1 MSINEKTL
9 EIAVTHEILSLA
21 EKFIYSSCLCKPILT
36 SKKQNK
42 IPYVLGLTLADEKR
56 HGYDVKIS
64 LPNNFTSFGK
74 PYIYYLQFKKGYHK
88 EYSSNPLSLFF
99 GDNTNKNKHILFG
112 INNNSSK
119 DQHIKLRN
127 LWNLNYSKSNVLVG
141 YALPLISNISNYK
154 NCIGDLLSRTLI
166 YEISDI
172 DKLASGGL
180 VGEINVN
187 ESHHIAVSYDGCQQ
201 EIRSTPRKSSFN
213 DVSIQFYNEVFGIR
227 IFKILNSIYKNQ
239 NELPSHEFAYITID
253 FIRNFFYSLNINS
266 IESINELIID
276 IQIMGKD
283 KTELFYDLLLSELNL
298 WKSETK
304 NFEINANYDSD
315 IDDLNKE
322 FLISRK
328 KIIFKTLSESLIK
341 LISEFIIY
349 KDFKINDIIPL
360 NYLKPMNVNHD
371 NEIEISLKHFVD
383 KNKYDTDFSID
394 EISYTLI

>member
-341 LISEFIIY
+341 LISAFIIY